1 MWYNTDSFDVDG
13 RVVRRRG
20 EVRAV
25 TVAAERLR
33 AGSREDM
40 TPTEMAEE
48 LIQLRHACDLL
59 ELHFAA
65 LAAEFAAT
73 EEYERWGSVSPVDWI
88 RHECRMSAYAAANA
102 VCVGEQA
109 AALPESV
116 AAVAAGAIGFPHLTL
131 LASTARAVRTSP
143 TPTPALASPVEAGPA
158 GKGVDGFDET
168 ALLAQAREHS
178 VSRFRFD
185 CAHARHAGD
194 ALAFLEQQNRGVE
207 FRRLELSPCGDGGLA
222 LRGLLD
228 AVGGAALRTALEP
241 LARRSGRDDER
252 NRERRLADALVELS
266 HHALDSGGLPSRG
279 GQRPHL
285 QVTASVETLQ
295 GLAGAPAGELA
306 FSVPIAAATVQRLA
320 CDAGVTRVL
329 LGADSAVIDVGRAL
343 RVPSGATRKAL
354 ATRDGGCVW
363 RPCDRPAAW
372 TEAHHLRHWA
382 HDGPTDLANLA
393 LLCYRH
399 HLMVHEGGWQLV
411 RTDDRGVIAIPPVSG
426 DRFQRDPLQ
435 RDPLQRD
442 PLRRVPL
449 QRARA
454 PDQPAA

>member
-1 MWYNTDSFDVDG
+1 MWYNTDKFDLEG

-25 TVAAERLR
+25 AVAAERLR
-33 AGSREDM
+33 ASSREDM
-40 TPTEMAEE
+40 TPTEAAEE

-59 ELHFAA
+59 ELHFAS

-73 EEYERWGSVSPVDWI
+73 EEYERWGSASPIDWI
-88 RHECRMSAYAAANA
+88 RHECRMSGYAAANA

-109 AALPESV
+109 AGLPDSV
-116 AAVAAGAIGFPHLTL
+116 AAVVDGEIGFPHLTL

-143 TPTPALASPVEAGPA
+143 TVTLASTVEVGPA
-158 GKGVDGFDET
+158 GNGVDGFDET

-185 CAHARHAGD
+185 CDHARHAGD
-194 ALAFLEQQNRGVE
+194 ALAFLENQNRGVE

-228 AVGGAALRTALEP
+228 SVGGAALRTALEP

-266 HHALDSGGLPSRG
+266 HHALDRGQLPSRG

-285 QVTASVETLQ
+285 QVTASLQTLQ

-320 CDAGVTRVL
+320 CDSGVTRVL
-329 LGADSAVIDVGRAL
+329 LGTDSAVIDVGRAL

-354 ATRDGGCVW
+354 ATRDRGCVW
-363 RPCDRPAAW
+363 QSCDRPATW
-372 TEAHHLRHWA
+372 TEAHHVRHWA
-382 HDGPTDLANLA
+382 HDGRTDLENLA

-411 RTDDRGVIAIPPVSG
+411 RTDDRGVIAIPPTTG
-426 DRFQRDPLQ
+426 DRLQCDPMQRDPT
-435 RDPLQRD
+435 
-442 PLRRVPL
+442 